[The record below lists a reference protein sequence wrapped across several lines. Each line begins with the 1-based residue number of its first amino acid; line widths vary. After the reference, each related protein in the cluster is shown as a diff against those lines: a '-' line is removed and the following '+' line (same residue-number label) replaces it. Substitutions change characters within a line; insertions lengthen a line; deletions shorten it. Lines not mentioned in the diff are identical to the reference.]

1 MLEKL
6 PLCSLHKCVCVWWG
20 ADWGLK
26 ALKDT
31 VLFSEIGLKWQ
42 ITRSSQVSNF
52 LVRPL
57 VRTNLSQNVCNS
69 LYPFSLFV
77 FTSYS
82 SFHLFLNLH
91 EYACSLR
98 KKYEC
103 AFGVVV
109 AVVINWKLIP
119 NTYESLSTWCLDLGI
134 RQQGSWGNVSM
145 RNGWEWCNLS
155 RGQQAEHGKQWKA
168 RQSGDRWR
176 KGEER
181 CQSVTVSKYWTWEM
195 VEDMFFFLFPLHPPW
210 PHSFHSRAPKLRL
223 VLWRLEFNYVMGL

>member
-1 MLEKL
+1 M
-6 PLCSLHKCVCVWWG
+6 
-20 ADWGLK
+20 
-26 ALKDT
+26 KDT

-103 AFGVVV
+103 VFGVVV
-109 AVVINWKLIP
+109 AVVIN
-119 NTYESLSTWCLDLGI
+119 
-134 RQQGSWGNVSM
+134 
-145 RNGWEWCNLS
+145 
-155 RGQQAEHGKQWKA
+155 
-168 RQSGDRWR
+168 
-176 KGEER
+176 
-181 CQSVTVSKYWTWEM
+181 
-195 VEDMFFFLFPLHPPW
+195 
-210 PHSFHSRAPKLRL
+210 
-223 VLWRLEFNYVMGL
+223 